1 MSLVTTF
8 NESTLVNVV
17 GMIADILGQVIKKKK
32 RHINGHLR
40 GTNPLGDLD
49 FFLKRL

>member
-32 RHINGHLR
+32 KTYKWTSEGDKS
-40 GTNPLGDLD
+40 LG
-49 FFLKRL
+49 